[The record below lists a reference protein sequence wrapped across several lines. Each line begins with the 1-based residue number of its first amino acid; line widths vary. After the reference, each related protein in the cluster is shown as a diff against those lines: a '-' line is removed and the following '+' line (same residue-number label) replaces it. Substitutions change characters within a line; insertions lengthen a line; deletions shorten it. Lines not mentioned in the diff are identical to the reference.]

1 MILGVIYLTT
11 GTISGCFCILLAK
24 VMDRLFLGGKNSNLT
39 DLITDTIKKQG

>member
-24 VMDRLFLGGKNSNLT
+24 VMDRLFLGGIISNLT
-39 DLITDTIKKQG
+39 DLIAEAIKK